1 VLLISWV
8 IWKYF
13 FSRRRGRWWV
23 KLSDNWMD
31 LKVEPDSRTSEVG
44 LSTETQWLQS
54 GALPTQEPANMVNE
68 DVTQDHVHE
77 VLDPVAEVSE
87 APERSEQIISTH

>member
-1 VLLISWV
+1 
-8 IWKYF
+8 
-13 FSRRRGRWWV
+13 
-23 KLSDNWMD
+23 MD
-31 LKVEPDSRTSEVG
+31 LKVELMRLAELEKHSPDSRTSEVG